1 VSPSPEGCWQTGG
14 SDPGCAPGS
23 RHSKGD
29 AADIVVKGVS
39 SREVAK
45 YAESIGI
52 KGIGLYETSAD
63 GHFTHID
70 TRTSKSFWYGQS
82 E

>member
-1 VSPSPEGCWQTGG
+1 
-14 SDPGCAPGS
+14 
-23 RHSKGD
+23 
-29 AADIVVKGVS
+29 VKGVAP
-39 SREVAK
+39 REVAK

-52 KGIGLYETSAD
+52 KGVGLYETSVD